1 MRAEMKKVGIPTYVE
16 KHGRLME
23 NMIGY
28 DYVRSII
35 NNGALPILIPFT
47 RDKNLLNKYIDEI
60 DGLLLPGGDDL
71 DPQSYNRENK
81 GLSLNVSPDRD
92 YIEFYILE
100 QVLKKQVPLLGICRG
115 CQLINVFL
123 GGSLYQDIAHE
134 HGSRIDHVNAE
145 KPLNFLSHEVQLE
158 KESSIFD
165 IYKLEKIKVNSRH
178 HQAIRELA
186 ADLTTAGESDD
197 GIIEAVE
204 NRERGIIALQWH
216 PENLIDL
223 GKEYNQLFLEFVKG
237 L

>member
-1 MRAEMKKVGIPTYVE
+1 MKRVGIPTYLE

-28 DYVRSII
+28 DYVRSVI
-35 NNGALPILIPFT
+35 NNGAIPLLIPFT
-47 RDKNLLNKYIDEI
+47 REKNLLNKYIDEI

-71 DPQSYNRENK
+71 DPQSYNQKNS

-92 YIEFYILE
+92 FIEFYLLE
-100 QVLKKQVPLLGICRG
+100 KALENRIPLLGICRG

-123 GGSLYQDIAHE
+123 GGTLYQDIAQE
-134 HGSRIDHVNAE
+134 HGSIRDHVNGD
-145 KPLNFLSHEVQLE
+145 KPLDFLSHEVKIE
-158 KESSIFD
+158 KNSAFFD
-165 IYKLEKIKVNSRH
+165 IYKSERIKVNSRH
-178 HQAIRELA
+178 HQGIR
-186 ADLTTAGESDD
+186 DLSSDLIAVGWSDD

-204 NRERGIIALQWH
+204 NSELGISALQWH

-223 GKEYNQLFLEFVKG
+223 GQEYNRLFQVFIQG